1 VLPRSRGE
9 AEAEAELSA
18 VAAPDTTSVFFC
30 RTSADWM
37 TDFLPTGVTSSA
49 AAGLTHVDHVALS
62 QPFDS
67 FDEAALFYR
76 AVLGLQPEAVTELAA
91 PFGLVRSRAMANP
104 DGSMRIT
111 LSSALLR
118 RGEWMPGVPDPQ
130 HVAFATDDVF
140 ASARALRAAGAPLL
154 TVPGNYYD
162 DLDAR
167 LALEPELLARMRDHG
182 VLHDRDEHGE
192 FFHLCTEVLGSRLFF
207 EVVQRIGGY
216 TGCGEANAPVRMA
229 AHRQLGVAA
238 AAPRSPTGRG
248 APADSSPI
256 MLAGA

>member
-1 VLPRSRGE
+1 
-9 AEAEAELSA
+9 
-18 VAAPDTTSVFFC
+18 
-30 RTSADWM
+30 M
-37 TDFLPTGVTSSA
+37 
-49 AAGLTHVDHVALS
+49 
-62 QPFDS
+62 
-67 FDEAALFYR
+67 
-76 AVLGLQPEAVTELAA
+76 LGLQPEALTELAA

-140 ASARALRAAGAPLL
+140 ASARALRAASAPLL

-207 EVVQRIGGY
+207 EVVQRIDGY
-216 TGCGEANAPVRMA
+216 IGCGEANAPVRMA
-229 AHRQLGVAA
+229 AHRKLRMAA